1 MGAWAIPKDVF
12 SLYLAHNH
20 FYHVRAGLLMKTST
34 HCLRRVLF
42 QVIITLTILTALY
55 SQPKTI
61 TILHTND
68 MHASFIPHE
77 AFWVK
82 ENPKPL
88 VGGMNELSFAVD
100 SLRRMKSA
108 TLLLD
113 AGDVMTGNPITEY
126 AYRGAEGGALFEM
139 LNRIGYELWTPGN
152 HDFDISSANL
162 RKLTT
167 IATFPTV
174 SANIL
179 DTLNHFPVNN
189 KEYVVIEKNG
199 LKIGI
204 IGIMS
209 DDFYNLVNQN
219 SSAGI
224 KILPSIETLKRLAA
238 LLRPQTDLLI
248 ALTHQGVDEDSILAM
263 NVQGLDVIVGGH
275 SHTRLRHPKKVN
287 GVLIVQ
293 TGSNCEN
300 LGVLDLKVENH
311 HVISYDGS
319 LVQLWYNA
327 ARPKTGL
334 SAFIDSVKMVID
346 KDYSKVIA
354 TLKTDWNRGHGES
367 GIGNFIADAQ
377 REAVQT
383 DVSFM
388 NSSGIR
394 KDMTAGP
401 ITKKDIFEILPFH
414 NLLTTF
420 RVSGSQLRTMIDT
433 IVKNHG
439 NVQTSG
445 IQCEWQKKE
454 NGGIEFLKII
464 VNGQPLEDSKTY
476 TCVASDYMMGISEK
490 YFGIKIGTITILNQ
504 TVFSAIE
511 NKVRAMKE
519 ISSEIEYRIHE
530 VK

>member
-1 MGAWAIPKDVF
+1 MKISVRWF
-12 SLYLAHNH
+12 S
-20 FYHVRAGLLMKTST
+20 
-34 HCLRRVLF
+34 RVSL
-42 QVIITLTILTALY
+42 QVIITIAALTALFC
-55 SQPKTI
+55 QPKTI

-88 VGGMNELSFAVD
+88 VGGFNELSFVVD
-100 SLRRMKSA
+100 SLRRVKSS

-126 AYRGAEGGALFEM
+126 TYGGAEGGALFEM
-139 LNRIGYELWTPGN
+139 MNRIGYELWTPGN

-162 RKLTT
+162 RKLTK
-167 IATFPTV
+167 IANFPTI

-179 DTLNHFPVNN
+179 DTLNQFPVNN
-189 KEYVVIEKNG
+189 KEYIIITKNG
-199 LKIGI
+199 LRIGI
-204 IGIMS
+204 IGLMS

-224 KILPSIETLKRLAA
+224 KILPTIETMKRFAA
-238 LLRPQTDLLI
+238 LLNPQTDLLI

-263 NVQGLDVIVGGH
+263 NVKGLDLIVGGH
-275 SHTRLRHPKKVN
+275 SHTRLKHPKRVN

-293 TGSNCEN
+293 TGSDCEY
-300 LGVLDLKVENH
+300 LGVLDLKLEKH
-311 HVISYDGS
+311 HIISYDGN
-319 LVQLWYNA
+319 LIQLWYNA
-327 ARPKTGL
+327 ARPKTEL
-334 SAFIDSVKMVID
+334 SAFIDSMKLVID
-346 KDYSKVIA
+346 HDYSKVIA
-354 TLKTDWNRGHGES
+354 TLKIDWKRGHGES

-377 REAVQT
+377 CEAVNA

-394 KDMTAGP
+394 KDLAAGQ
-401 ITKKDIFEILPFH
+401 ITKKDIFEILPFR

-420 RVSGSQLRTMIDT
+420 PVTAKQLRSMIAF
-433 IVKNHG
+433 IVKERG
-439 NVQTSG
+439 GVQTSG
-445 IQCEWQKKE
+445 IQCEWRKKE
-454 NGGIEFLKII
+454 NGEIEFQKFLVK
-464 VNGQPLEDSKTY
+464 GKPLEDSKIY
-476 TCVASDYMMGISEK
+476 TGVASDYMMGESEK
-490 YFGIKIGTITILNQ
+490 YFGLKPSKLTVLDQ

-511 NKVRAMKE
+511 TKVRATKE
-519 ISSEIEYRIHE
+519 ISSEIEHRIKE

>member
-1 MGAWAIPKDVF
+1 MKSAYPLPKDIIY
-12 SLYLAHNH
+12 LYLARNNS
-20 FYHVRAGLLMKTST
+20 YHSRGIFMKTPAHRLT
-34 HCLRRVLF
+34 RAML
-42 QVIITLTILTALY
+42 QMAGTLTVLTTLY
-55 SQPKTI
+55 CQPKTI

-68 MHASFIPHE
+68 IHASFIPHE

-88 VGGMNELSFAVD
+88 VGGFNELSFVVD
-100 SLRRMKSA
+100 SVRRVKSA

-126 AYRGAEGGALFEM
+126 AYAGAEGGALFEM
-139 LNRIGYELWTPGN
+139 MNRIGYDLWTPGN

-167 IATFPTV
+167 IAKFPTV

-199 LKIGI
+199 LKIGV

-209 DDFYNLVNQN
+209 DDFYNLVNHN

-238 LLRPQTDLLI
+238 LLHPQTDLLI

-263 NVQGLDVIVGGH
+263 KVQGLDVIVGGH
-275 SHTRLRHPKKVN
+275 SHTRLKHPKIVN

-293 TGSNCEN
+293 TGSDCEN
-300 LGVLDLKVENH
+300 LGVLDLKLEKH

-319 LVQLWYNA
+319 LVQLWYTA
-327 ARPKTGL
+327 ARSKTPL
-334 SAFIDSVKMVID
+334 SSFIDSMKMVID
-346 KDYSKVIA
+346 QDYSKVIA
-354 TLKTDWNRGHGES
+354 TLKTDWSRGHGES
-367 GIGNFIADAQ
+367 NIGNFIADAQ
-377 REAVQT
+377 REAVQA

-420 RVSGSQLRTMIDT
+420 RVSGSQLHSMIDT
-433 IVKNHG
+433 IIKNHG
-439 NVQTSG
+439 SVQTSG
-445 IQCEWQKKE
+445 IRCEWQKKE
-454 NGGIEFLKII
+454 NGGIESLKIL
-464 VNGQPLEDSKTY
+464 VNGKPLEDSKTY
-476 TCVASDYMMGISEK
+476 NCVASDYMMGVSEK
-490 YFGIKIGTITILNQ
+490 YFGVKISKKTILAQ
-504 TVFSAIE
+504 TVYSAIE

-519 ISSEIEYRIHE
+519 ISSEIEHRIYE
-530 VK
+530 LK

>member
-1 MGAWAIPKDVF
+1 MNKSTQYF
-12 SLYLAHNH
+12 AHS
-20 FYHVRAGLLMKTST
+20 M
-34 HCLRRVLF
+34 F
-42 QVIITLTILTALY
+42 QVIVIMTMLTVTY
-55 SQPKTI
+55 GQPKMI

-68 MHASFIPHE
+68 MHASFLPHE

-82 ENPKPL
+82 DNPKPL

-100 SLRRMKSA
+100 SLRRVKST

-126 AYRGAEGGALFEM
+126 VYAGAEGGALFEM
-139 LNRIGYELWTPGN
+139 MNRIGYELWTPGN

-162 RKLTT
+162 RKLTA
-167 IATFPTV
+167 IAQFPTV

-189 KEYVVIEKNG
+189 KEYVIIEKNG
-199 LKIGI
+199 LKIGV

-209 DDFYNLVNQN
+209 DDFYNLVNHN

-238 LLRPQTDLLI
+238 VLYPQTDLLI
-248 ALTHQGVDEDSILAM
+248 ALTHQGVDEDSLLAM
-263 NVQGLDVIVGGH
+263 NVQGLDVIIGGH
-275 SHTRLRHPKKVN
+275 SHTRLKHPKKVN
-287 GVLIVQ
+287 GVIIVQ

-300 LGVLDLKVENH
+300 LGVLDMKVEKH
-311 HVISYDGS
+311 HVISYDGK

-327 ARPKTGL
+327 TRPKTQL
-334 SAFIDSVKMVID
+334 SFFIDSMKMVID
-346 KDYSKVIA
+346 QEYSKVIA
-354 TLKTDWNRGHGES
+354 TLKTDWNRGRGES

-394 KDMTAGP
+394 KDLSAGP

-445 IQCEWQKKE
+445 IRCEWQKKE
-454 NGGIEFLKII
+454 NGGIEILKIN
-464 VNGQPLEDSKTY
+464 VNGQPLENSKTY
-476 TCVASDYMMGISEK
+476 TCVASDYMMGIAEK

>member
-1 MGAWAIPKDVF
+1 M
-12 SLYLAHNH
+12 N
-20 FYHVRAGLLMKTST
+20 TSARWLT
-34 HCLRRVLF
+34 RTVPQL
-42 QVIITLTILTALY
+42 IITMTALTALFC
-55 SQPKTI
+55 QPKTI

-68 MHASFIPHE
+68 MHASFIPRE
-77 AFWVK
+77 AFWVR

-88 VGGMNELSFAVD
+88 VGGFNELSFVVD
-100 SLRRMKSA
+100 SLRRVKST

-126 AYRGAEGGALFEM
+126 TYDGAEGGALFEM
-139 LNRIGYELWTPGN
+139 MNRIGYELWTPGN

-162 RKLTT
+162 RKLTN
-167 IATFPTV
+167 IAKFPTV

-179 DTLNHFPVNN
+179 DTLNQFPVNN
-189 KEYVVIEKNG
+189 KEFIIIEKNG

-224 KILPSIETLKRLAA
+224 KILPSIETVKRLTP
-238 LLRPQTDLLI
+238 LLLPQTDLLI

-263 NVQGLDVIVGGH
+263 NVQGLDLIVGGH
-275 SHTRLRHPKKVN
+275 SHTRLRHPKRVN

-300 LGVLDLKVENH
+300 LGVLDLKFEKH
-311 HVISYDGS
+311 HVISYDGT

-327 ARPKTGL
+327 ARPKTEL
-334 SAFIDSVKMVID
+334 SAFIDSIKLVID
-346 KDYSKVIA
+346 QDYSKVIA
-354 TLKTDWNRGHGES
+354 TLKTDWRRGHGES

-377 REAVQT
+377 REAVNA

-394 KDMTAGP
+394 KDLAAGP
-401 ITKKDIFEILPFH
+401 ITKRDIFEILPFR

-420 RVSGSQLRTMIDT
+420 PLTGKQIRSIVEF
-433 IVKNHG
+433 IVKEHG
-439 NVQTSG
+439 GIQTSG
-445 IQCEWQKKE
+445 IKCEWMKKE
-454 NGGIEFLKII
+454 NGAIEVQKFL
-464 VNGQPLEDSKTY
+464 VNGKPLDESKTY
-476 TCVASDYMMGISEK
+476 IGVASDYMMGESEK
-490 YFGIKIGTITILNQ
+490 YFGLKPSKLTVLGQ

-511 NKVRAMKE
+511 TKVRAMKE
-519 ISSEIEYRIHE
+519 ISSEIEHRIKE
-530 VK
+530 EK

>member
-1 MGAWAIPKDVF
+1 
-12 SLYLAHNH
+12 
-20 FYHVRAGLLMKTST
+20 MKTST
-34 HCLRRVLF
+34 WWFTRITL
-42 QVIITLTILTALY
+42 QVIIILTSLTALFC
-55 SQPKTI
+55 QPKTI

-68 MHASFIPHE
+68 IHASFIPHE

-88 VGGMNELSFAVD
+88 VGGFNELSFIVD
-100 SLRRMKSA
+100 SLRRVKSS

-126 AYRGAEGGALFEM
+126 AYKGAEGGALFEM
-139 LNRIGYELWTPGN
+139 MNRIGYELWTLGN
-152 HDFDISSANL
+152 HDFDISVANL
-162 RKLTT
+162 RKLTNV
-167 IATFPTV
+167 AKFPTI

-179 DTLNHFPVNN
+179 DTLNQFPVNN
-189 KEYVVIEKNG
+189 KEYIIIEKNG

-224 KILPSIETLKRLAA
+224 KILPSIETVKRLIT
-238 LLRPQTDLLI
+238 LLNPQTDLLI

-263 NVQGLDVIVGGH
+263 NVQGLDLIVGGH
-275 SHTRLRHPKKVN
+275 SHTRLRHPKRVN

-293 TGSNCEN
+293 TGSNCES
-300 LGVLDLKVENH
+300 LGVLDLKVERH
-311 HVISYDGS
+311 HVISYDGN

-327 ARPKTGL
+327 ARPKTEL
-334 SAFIDSVKMVID
+334 SAFIDSMKFVID
-346 KDYSKVIA
+346 QDYSKVIA
-354 TLKTDWNRGHGES
+354 TLKTDWKRGHGES

-377 REAVQT
+377 REAVNA

-394 KDMTAGP
+394 KDLTAGQ
-401 ITKKDIFEILPFH
+401 ITKKDIFEILPFR

-420 RVSGSQLRTMIDT
+420 QVTGGQLRTMIDT
-433 IVKNHG
+433 IIKNHG

-445 IQCEWQKKE
+445 IRCEWQKKE
-454 NGGIEFLKII
+454 SGRIEFLKIL
-464 VNGQPLEDSKTY
+464 VNGKPLQESKTY
-476 TCVASDYMMGISEK
+476 TGVASDYMMGESEK
-490 YFGIKIGTITILNQ
+490 YFGLKPSKLTVLDQ

-511 NKVRAMKE
+511 TKVRAMKE
-519 ISSEIEYRIHE
+519 ISSEIEYRIKE